1 MKRIAAVFLL
11 FAVLLCLPL
20 NACAASSP
28 FVVDDAGLLT
38 SSQVQELN
46 ALADRISSE
55 YRMDVVVL
63 TVNSLGG
70 KSAQAFADDY
80 YDSHDYRYDGL
91 ILVLAIQERD
101 WYISTSGTAIE
112 AFTDYGLEQ
121 IEDIIVPHFSSGDFY
136 QGFYT
141 FLNES
146 RKYMQSY
153 AQGEPIDVP
162 GRSFGS
168 ILLVSAFI
176 GLVCACVSVG
186 IMCGNMNTKRRQ
198 FDAGE
203 YVKSGSFSLPV
214 RQDIFLYSNVTKTRR
229 PENNS
234 SGKGGSSVHTSSSGR
249 SHGGRGGKF

>member
-1 MKRIAAVFLL
+1 MKRITAVFLL
-11 FAVLLCLPL
+11 VLVLCLPL
-20 NACAASSP
+20 NVRAAGSP
-28 FVVDDAGLLT
+28 LVVDDAGLLT

-46 ALADRISSE
+46 ALAERISSE

-63 TVNSLGG
+63 TVNSLGE

-80 YDSHDYRYDGL
+80 YDSHDYGYDGL
-91 ILVLAIQERD
+91 ILVLAIQDRE
-101 WYISTSGTAIE
+101 WYISTCGTAID

-121 IEDIIVPHFSSGDFY
+121 IGDIIVPYFSSGDYY
-136 QGFYT
+136 QGFSA

-146 RKYMQSY
+146 SRYMKSY
-153 AQGEPIDVP
+153 ALRG
-162 GRSFGS
+162 FGS

-176 GLVCACVSVG
+176 GLVCAGVAVG

-198 FDAGE
+198 YDAGE
-203 YVKSGSFSLPV
+203 YLKSDSFSIPV

-234 SGKGGSSVHTSSSGR
+234 TGKGGSSVHTSSSGR

>member
-1 MKRIAAVFLL
+1 MKRITAVFLL
-11 FAVLLCLPL
+11 VLVLCLPL
-20 NACAASSP
+20 NARAAGSP
-28 FVVDDAGLLT
+28 LVVDDAGLLT

-46 ALADRISSE
+46 ALAERISSE

-80 YDSHDYRYDGL
+80 YDSHDYGYDGL
-91 ILVLAIQERD
+91 ILVLAIQDRE
-101 WYISTSGTAIE
+101 WYISTCGTAID

-121 IEDIIVPHFSSGDFY
+121 IGDIIVPYFSSGDYY
-136 QGFYT
+136 QGFSA

-146 RKYMQSY
+146 SSYMKSY
-153 AQGEPIDVP
+153 ALGQPIDVP
-162 GRSFGS
+162 GRGFGS

-176 GLVCACVSVG
+176 GLVCAGVAVG

-198 FDAGE
+198 YDAGE
-203 YVKSGSFSLPV
+203 YVKNGSFSLPV

-234 SGKGGSSVHTSSSGR
+234 TGKGGSGVHTSSSGR

>member
-1 MKRIAAVFLL
+1 MKRIAVVLLL
-11 FAVLLCLPL
+11 FVLVLCIPL
-20 NACAASSP
+20 NARAAGSP

-46 ALADRISSE
+46 ALAERISTE

-80 YDSHDYRYDGL
+80 YDSHGYRYDGL
-91 ILVLAIQERD
+91 ILVLAIQDRE

-121 IEDIIVPHFSSGDFY
+121 IGDSIVPYFSSGDFY

-153 AQGEPIDVP
+153 AR
-162 GRSFGS
+162 RSFGS

-176 GLVCACVSVG
+176 GLVCAGVSVG